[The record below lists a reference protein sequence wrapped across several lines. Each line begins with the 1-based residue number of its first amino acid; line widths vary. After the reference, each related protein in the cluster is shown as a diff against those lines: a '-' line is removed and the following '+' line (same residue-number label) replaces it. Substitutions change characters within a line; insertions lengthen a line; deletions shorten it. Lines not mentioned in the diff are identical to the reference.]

1 MFLFWLHQLIPALH
15 NYSLLRE
22 VACFLTPK
30 GLRSSF
36 GAKKLNSKA
45 MLEIWENSWSITTP
59 GIYWI
64 LLRFLLCIITIND
77 LINGNKNHPIVF
89 SFAPFRQ
96 SRITAVLAAKIKAA
110 TEKEVQLF
118 DKKTPAQMTWYWS
131 PEQYSGSDH
140 SPGHQLPYMAFS
152 KYQGL
157 LTHHDIFCQTLPGQ
171 GFPFVWD
178 RASLHRTTLDSA
190 ACGLEF

>member
-22 VACFLTPK
+22 VACLLTPK

-36 GAKKLNSKA
+36 EAKNLNSKA
-45 MLEIWENSWSITTP
+45 MLEIWENSWSVTTS
-59 GIYWI
+59 GLYWI
-64 LLRFLLCIITIND
+64 LLRFLPCIITIND
-77 LINGNKNHPIVF
+77 LINGNKNRPIVF

-118 DKKTPAQMTWYWS
+118 DKKFTP
-131 PEQYSGSDH
+131 
-140 SPGHQLPYMAFS
+140 LFS
-152 KYQGL
+152 RLQQIIQVKEIRKTL
-157 LTHHDIFCQTLPGQ
+157 LFPCRSTLSK
-171 GFPFVWD
+171 F
-178 RASLHRTTLDSA
+178 H
-190 ACGLEF
+190 

>member
-22 VACFLTPK
+22 VACILTPK
-30 GLRSSF
+30 SLRSSF
-36 GAKKLNSKA
+36 EAKIQKQC

-59 GIYWI
+59 GIYRI
-64 LLRFLLCIITIND
+64 LLRFLPCIIPING
-77 LINGNKNHPIVF
+77 LINGNKNRPIVF

-118 DKKTPAQMTWYWS
+118 DKKFTP
-131 PEQYSGSDH
+131 
-140 SPGHQLPYMAFS
+140 LFS
-152 KYQGL
+152 RLQQIIQVKEIRKTL
-157 LTHHDIFCQTLPGQ
+157 LFPCRSTLSK
-171 GFPFVWD
+171 F
-178 RASLHRTTLDSA
+178 H
-190 ACGLEF
+190 